1 MHGSKSSISLI
12 IIGEKMENQKIKFKK
27 SLICTLLISVAF
39 SAMAT
44 QTACARETAPPL
56 TPPDS
61 TPITVGDN
69 PILTAQDSAA
79 TGSDTSLL
87 DRAQDNSTTLPDD
100 NATLYTTQDTLNEE
114 NPPLIAPRAQPD
126 NIATI
131 LGIAALAAAA
141 ATVAVVVVV
150 RLRKKI

>member
-1 MHGSKSSISLI
+1 
-12 IIGEKMENQKIKFKK
+12 MENKKLNLKK
-27 SLICTLLISVAF
+27 SLICTLLIAVAF

-44 QTACARETAPPL
+44 QTACAREAAPPL

-69 PILTAQDSAA
+69 PILTAAQDNAA
-79 TGSDTSLL
+79 TGSDTPLL
-87 DRAQDNSTTLPDD
+87 DRAQDNSTTLPDN

-126 NIATI
+126 NIATV
-131 LGIAALAAAA
+131 LGIAALAAAVA
-141 ATVAVVVVV
+141 AVAVVVVF